1 MKLSKLF
8 FGVAAAAMF
17 AACSSDDVVSAPENL
32 VKGDGYI
39 AIDINLPTTPMARAL
54 NDQYDDG
61 TPNEYKVDDAALL
74 LFVGADAESATL
86 AGAYDLSSL
95 SPENDVDND
104 NITTSFL
111 KVQKVDNISLGAS
124 QHYYALVM
132 LNYSDVCT
140 IDSGSATVKTTGA
153 GTESLAGKT
162 FADINKI
169 ITDQTF
175 YKGSG
180 ATANYFFMTNS
191 PLSTQKGGPSAAV
204 TPANLT
210 KANTPVL
217 VQLNDNAIQD
227 SETAAKANVAG
238 SVFVERAVAK
248 ATLSAPATT
257 TIGGVTYDLGVEWA
271 LDNVEPTSYVA
282 RYLGTATQADAYLPY
297 KNTEKDNYR
306 FVGNVA
312 MGTTSIQPQVELFRP
327 YWCVDP
333 HYSDNLDNG
342 RTTIDASEF
351 QAANVPLYCH
361 ENTFDVAHQNY
372 GNTTRAV
379 LKVTFGDGTASLYT
393 INGENKFYSEAV
405 AKSYPIAV
413 ILESTEVKEAYK
425 AALKASETL
434 STTEITEAT
443 TITFTRDAKGILKV
457 TDVALSA
464 KPSTKFD
471 ATPVLDASVKATLIA
486 RVNNYYEIAEYVK
499 GAAYY
504 DLRFMH
510 FAGTGANDL
519 APWSTTAD
527 NTPNTGVSYPGT
539 TAEAEQQWLG
549 RWGMVRNNWYDVS
562 VSAINNIG
570 SPVIPSVNLKTD
582 SSDPDGPGETPDD
595 NKKTEKY
602 LAFKI
607 NVLSWAKRTMGW
619 QF

>member
-61 TPNEYKVDDAALL
+61 TPNEYKVDDAALF

-95 SPENDVDND
+95 NPENDVDND

-111 KVQKVDNISLGAS
+111 KVQKVDNIALGAS

-132 LNYSDVCT
+132 LNYHDVCT
-140 IDSGSATVKTTGA
+140 ISGGSATVKTTGS
-153 GTESLAGKT
+153 GTVDLSGKSFT
-162 FADINKI
+162 EINQI

-175 YKGSG
+175 YHNSG
-180 ATANYFFMTNS
+180 ASANYFFMTNS
-191 PLSTQKGGPSAAV
+191 PLSTQKGGLSSGV
-204 TPANLT
+204 TVANLK
-210 KANTPVL
+210 KANVPVL
-217 VQLNDNAIQD
+217 VQLNDNAIQNTEND
-227 SETAAKANVAG
+227 AKNNVAG

-248 ATLSAPATT
+248 ATLSAPTTT
-257 TIGGVTYDLGVEWA
+257 TIGGVTYNLGVEWA

-282 RYLGTATQADAYLPY
+282 RYLGTTAQADAYLPY
-297 KNTEKDNYR
+297 KNSSKDDYR
-306 FVGNVA
+306 FVGSVA
-312 MGTTSIQPQVELFRP
+312 MGETSIQPVVQLFRP

-333 HYSDNLDNG
+333 HYGADLDNS
-342 RTTIDASEF
+342 RTTIPASEF
-351 QAANVPLYCH
+351 KGKDVPLYCH

-379 LKVTFGDGTASLYT
+379 LKVTFNGGTGNLYT
-393 INGENKFYSEAV
+393 INGENRFYSEAD
-405 AKSYPIAV
+405 AKSYPTTV
-413 ILESTEVKEAYK
+413 ILESDEVKNAYK

-434 STTEITEAT
+434 TTAEITAAT
-443 TITFTRDAKGILKV
+443 TITFNRDANGILKV
-457 TDVALSA
+457 TNVALSA
-464 KPSTKFD
+464 EPAGMFD
-471 ATPVLDASVKATLIA
+471 ATPVLDATVKATLLA
-486 RVNNYYEIAEYVK
+486 RVNNYYEIAEYVN

-510 FAGTGANDL
+510 FAGTTAANDL
-519 APWSTTAD
+519 APWSTSAA
-527 NTPNTGVSYPGT
+527 NTPNTGVSYPGAD
-539 TAEAEQQWLG
+539 AEKEWLG
-549 RWGMVRNNWYDVS
+549 RWGMVRNNWYDVA
-562 VSAINNIG
+562 VTAINNIG
-570 SPVIPSVNLKTD
+570 SPVIPNVSLKAN

-602 LAFKI
+602 IAFKI

-619 QF
+619 EF